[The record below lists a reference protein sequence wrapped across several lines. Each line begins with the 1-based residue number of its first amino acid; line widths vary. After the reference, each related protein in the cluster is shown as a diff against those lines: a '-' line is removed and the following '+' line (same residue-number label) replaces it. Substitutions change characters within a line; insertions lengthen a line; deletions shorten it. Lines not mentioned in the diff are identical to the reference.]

1 MPLHGTPGERIAY
14 EVYPSRSAGGPPLVL
29 VHGFTASSVA
39 FDANIDPLRDQFTV
53 ITADLLGHG
62 NSEAPAEPDPYQAEA
77 AVRRLLRLFDELK
90 LERVLLV
97 GHSLGGAVAL
107 RLALEAPER
116 LAGVVVVNSMSAAG
130 DPAWREGAAASM
142 PELGTRARAEGT
154 AFLKKTRLYP
164 AHSKRLDERSRQLLV
179 AAFDAIPPEGIA
191 GTAEAL
197 IPTVNAWERHP
208 DLKVPLL
215 VIIGDRDREFVAV
228 ADAFVA
234 RFPAGMVRK
243 ATLAGAGHAANI
255 EHPRGFES
263 ALLRFA
269 EAIGVLPPP
278 SSQPT
283 LANRVG
289 GNALTAIGALLVVG
303 GIGLLGASFM
313 LGGSSGSKQPTL
325 AVAAPASPS
334 ITVVTAVAGTRE
346 AGPNAIGSASP
357 APSPVVTT
365 ATITAASPSPTATPS
380 ASNTNTPA
388 PTATPTRAA
397 NTPTPTSTPTPTE
410 TPTPANT
417 PTPTATPPPP
427 GPYAAIGGP
436 ASVAVGETATF
447 IDGSGPNGDVL
458 KAEWSTT
465 GEVVPQTNAAVLR
478 VHFSAPGCY
487 TVSVT
492 TYFRNG
498 VSRSASLA
506 VAAGQATCR

>member
-14 EVYPSRSAGGPPLVL
+14 EVYPSRNTGGPPLVL

-39 FDANIDPLRDQFTV
+39 FDANIEPLREHFTV

-62 NSEAPAEPDPYQAEA
+62 NSEAPAEPDPYHAEA
-77 AVRRLLRLFDELK
+77 AVQRLLSLFDELK

-116 LAGVVVVNSMSAAG
+116 LAGLVVMNSMSAAG
-130 DPAWREGAAASM
+130 DPAWREGAATSM

-164 AHSKRLDERSRQLLV
+164 AHSKRLDDRSRQLLV
-179 AAFDAIPPEGIA
+179 AAFDSIPPEGIA

-197 IPTVNAWERHP
+197 IPSVNAWERHP
-208 DLKVPLL
+208 DLRVPLL
-215 VIIGDRDREFVAV
+215 VVIGDRDREFVAI
-228 ADAFVA
+228 ADAFVS

-263 ALLRFA
+263 AVVQFA
-269 EAIGVLPPP
+269 RETGVLPAATTQP
-278 SSQPT
+278 S
-283 LANRVG
+283 LVNRIG
-289 GNALTAIGALLVVG
+289 GNALTAVGALLVVG

-325 AVAAPASPS
+325 AAAAPASPS
-334 ITVVTAVAGTRE
+334 STVVTAVAGTRV

-365 ATITAASPSPTATPS
+365 ATAALASPSPTATA
-380 ASNTNTPA
+380 ASTNTPA

-397 NTPTPTSTPTPTE
+397 NTPTRTATPTPTE

-427 GPYAAIGGP
+427 GPYAALNGP
-436 ASVAVGETATF
+436 ASVAVGETGTF
-447 IDGSGPNGDVL
+447 IDASGPNADILTWKWGT
-458 KAEWSTT
+458 S
-465 GEVVPQTNAAVLR
+465 GEVVPQTNASVLR
-478 VHFSAPGCY
+478 VRFSAPGCY

-506 VAAGQATCR
+506 VAVGEAACR